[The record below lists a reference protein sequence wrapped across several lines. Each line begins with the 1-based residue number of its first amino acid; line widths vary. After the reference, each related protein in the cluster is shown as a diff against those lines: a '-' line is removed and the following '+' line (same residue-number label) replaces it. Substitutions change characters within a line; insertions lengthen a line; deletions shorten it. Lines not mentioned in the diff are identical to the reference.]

1 MVIPATAI
9 IVTRNEGENIAYAL
23 LPLIGL
29 FNRVLVLDSNST
41 DDTAATA
48 KSMGADVVNFT
59 WNGTYP
65 KKRQWCLDNISGLDD
80 WVFFIDADEVA
91 TPQLLRE
98 IRLLFARGVKADGY
112 FIRGKYIWM
121 NQKLRFGMYNNKLC
135 LFRRSKFK
143 FPVVDDLDIAG
154 MGEIEGHYQPV
165 PITDDATIGQL
176 VNPVIHYNRKGRG
189 DWLQRHARY
198 AGWEAGMI
206 KRDAF
211 PIDPIWWRQDL
222 KSLTR
227 GLFLRPYLV
236 FLHSYILKLG
246 ILDGVAG
253 LDFALHRA
261 AYARD
266 VLKRLR
272 IAQ

>member
-1 MVIPATAI
+1 MLIPATAI

-165 PITDDATIGQL
+165 PVTDDATIGQL
-176 VNPVIHYNRKGRG
+176 VNSVIHYNRKGRG

-206 KRDAF
+206 KRDVF

-266 VLKRLR
+266 VLRKL
-272 IAQ
+272 